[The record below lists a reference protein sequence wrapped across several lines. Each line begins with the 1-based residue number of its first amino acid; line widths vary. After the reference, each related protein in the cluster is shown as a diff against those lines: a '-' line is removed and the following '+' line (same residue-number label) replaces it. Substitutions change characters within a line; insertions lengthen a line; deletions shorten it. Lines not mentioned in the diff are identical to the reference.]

1 MLLTTMDD
9 YESSQLAELRRW
21 QEQAPPPVARWFGRA
36 AGPASQAVQTMIPTA
51 ALKLALD
58 GVQSTAGRFAGHAS
72 LLKQAKVSRVED
84 LRDADLKL
92 CDQLAAK
99 VRRRSS
105 VTAGG
110 SGALLGVAGAAGMVA
125 DVPTLMVLAFRTIQR
140 VGLCYGEVLHNVA
153 GRQLGLAIFALAS
166 ANTVEEKRT
175 ALLALTRAEP
185 GTGTVDA
192 AWRDGIE
199 RAAERELAKEAAM
212 LSLQNLAMQAGKH
225 LGWRKAAGA
234 LPVFGALV
242 GGSVNAWYLWDLA
255 TVSRYCF
262 QERWL
267 RNRYRELQLQAPMP
281 ALPHEQ
287 AALPAPSQD

>member
-1 MLLTTMDD
+1 MDD
-9 YESSQLAELRRW
+9 YELSQLAELRRW
-21 QEQAPPPVARWFGRA
+21 QQQAPPPVARWFGRA

-51 ALKLALD
+51 ALRAAIE
-58 GVQSTAGRFAGHAS
+58 GVQSAAGRFAGHAT
-72 LLKQAKVSRVED
+72 LLKQAKVARIED
-84 LRDADLKL
+84 LRHADLQV
-92 CDQLAAK
+92 CDRLAK
-99 VRRRSS
+99 QVRRRSAM
-105 VTAGG
+105 TAGG
-110 SGALLGVAGAAGMVA
+110 TGALLGVAGGAGMIA

-140 VGLCYGEVLHNVA
+140 IGLCYGEVLHNA
-153 GRQLGLAIFALAS
+153 SGRQLGLAIFALAS
-166 ANTVEEKRT
+166 ANSVDEKRT
-175 ALLALTRAEP
+175 ALLALTRPEP
-185 GTGTVDA
+185 GATSEA

-212 LSLQNLAMQAGKH
+212 MSINNLAMQAGRH

-267 RNRYRELQLQAPMP
+267 RARHRELAHQAPLP
-281 ALPHEQ
+281 ALPP
-287 AALPAPSQD
+287 PAG

>member
-1 MLLTTMDD
+1 MDE
-9 YESSQLAELRRW
+9 YERSQLLELRRW
-21 QEQAPPPVARWFGRA
+21 QEQAPAPVTRWFGRA
-36 AGPASQAVQTMIPTA
+36 AGPASQAVQTIIPTA
-51 ALKLALD
+51 ALRIALD
-58 GVQSTAGRFAGHAS
+58 GVQSTAGRFAGHAT
-72 LLKQAKVSRVED
+72 LLKQARVARIED
-84 LRDADLKL
+84 LRNADLQR

-99 VRRRSS
+99 VRRRSC

-110 SGALLGVAGAAGMVA
+110 TGALLGVAGGAGMVA
-125 DVPTLMVLAFRTIQR
+125 DIPTLMVLAFRTIQR
-140 VGLCYGEVLHNVA
+140 IGLCYGEVLHNVA

-175 ALLALTRAEP
+175 ALLALTRPEP
-185 GTGTVDA
+185 GATREA

-212 LSLQNLAMQAGKH
+212 LSIQNLAMQAGRH

-267 RNRYRELQLQAPMP
+267 RNRHRELHLQASMP
-281 ALPHEQ
+281 ALPPEQ
-287 AALPAPSQD
+287 QALPAPNS

>member
-1 MLLTTMDD
+1 MDEYERRQLL
-9 YESSQLAELRRW
+9 ELRRW
-21 QEQAPPPVARWFGRA
+21 QQQKPPPVSRWFGRA
-36 AGPASQAVQTMIPTA
+36 AGPASQAVQTLIPTA
-51 ALKLALD
+51 ALRIALD

-72 LLKQAKVSRVED
+72 LLKQARVQRIED
-84 LRDADLKL
+84 LRKADLET
-92 CDQLAAK
+92 CDRLAAK

-105 VTAGG
+105 VAAGG
-110 SGALLGVAGAAGMVA
+110 SGALLGVAGAAGMVV

-175 ALLALTRAEP
+175 ALLALTRPEP
-185 GTGTVDA
+185 GSTREA

-212 LSLQNLAMQAGKH
+212 LSLQNLAMQASRH
-225 LGWRKAAGA
+225 LGWRKAAGS

-267 RNRYRELQLQAPMP
+267 RHRHRELLLQAPMP
-281 ALPHEQ
+281 ALPAEQ
-287 AALPAPSQD
+287 QALPAPAED